1 MVGNSR
7 DTVMAAI
14 DANHE
19 FERLIIADVTTD
31 DSWLSILEPAA
42 VSLKDWR

>member
-14 DANHE
+14 DTNHDL
-19 FERLIIADVTTD
+19 ERLIIADVTSD
-31 DSWLSILEPAA
+31 DSWLSISEPAA
-42 VSLKDWR
+42 VRLDEWR